1 MACVVCQGFPGVNC
15 GVCNAA
21 FCPFCWI
28 NNDYDKYACISLCD
42 TCYHKLKS
50 RRSTMANNVFLVKVD
65 GEETRRVICGGR
77 NLLKFF
83 EKAGSCLVDIMDV
96 QDMKHGLHVSM

>member
-1 MACVVCQGFPGVNC
+1 MA
-15 GVCNAA
+15 
-21 FCPFCWI
+21 
-28 NNDYDKYACISLCD
+28 K
-42 TCYHKLKS
+42 
-50 RRSTMANNVFLVKVD
+50 NVFLVKVD

-96 QDMKHGLHVSM
+96 QDMKHGLHVSL